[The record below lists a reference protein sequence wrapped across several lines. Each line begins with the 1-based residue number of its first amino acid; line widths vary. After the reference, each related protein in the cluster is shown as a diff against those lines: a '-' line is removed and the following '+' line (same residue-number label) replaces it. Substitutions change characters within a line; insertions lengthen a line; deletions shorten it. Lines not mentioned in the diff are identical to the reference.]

1 MRSRGSAIALV
12 ARWLLLAGTVG
23 VPAWADE
30 PGVDG
35 SGPDY
40 EMSIHAETHAELFR
54 RALLP
59 GADGALISTETVA
72 PVRQYVRARA
82 RELGAE
88 DGALDFELAGWTG
101 AWLGDEGHAD
111 GDIQIANAGYR
122 RGVWALRLGRQ
133 QVTGG
138 AARFSRFDGLDA
150 AAELG
155 SGFRAEAYAGFTVLP
170 RWNERPGYHYL
181 GAATLSELRS
191 HEVLASEDRANHLL
205 AGGRLG
211 WSSNDVSAGV
221 SFHEQHGSRGLVRR
235 NLGARARGH
244 VFDGATAGADGIL
257 ELDSAR
263 VADARLFFDW
273 APLREL
279 DVSAEY
285 LHTEPALL
293 LPRDSVLSVF
303 STDAYDEAGGRARAR
318 PARFL
323 ALEAAGF
330 AQFRPSGHAGTRS
343 ELALR
348 IALDATER
356 AFARVAYTRVLAPDN
371 GYHSLRTSLRK
382 SLLDTLAGTLDAYQ
396 YYYDHSIRGRRVS
409 SVFAGTLSYEPRSS
423 FSGVF
428 GASVAQSP
436 YARFDAQAQ
445 VALAY
450 DFDFVTRRGAAR

>member
-1 MRSRGSAIALV
+1 MRSRGSAAALV
-12 ARWLLLAGTVG
+12 ARSLLLAGTASA
-23 VPAWADE
+23 PAWADG
-30 PGVDG
+30 PAVDR

-40 EMSIHAETHAELFR
+40 EMSIHGETHAELFR

-59 GADGALISTETVA
+59 GTDGALIASETVA
-72 PVRQYVRARA
+72 PVRQYIRARA
-82 RELGAE
+82 RDLGAD

-101 AWLGDEGHAD
+101 AWLGEEGHAD

-122 RGVWALRLGRQ
+122 RGIWALRFGRQ

-155 SGFRAEAYAGFTVLP
+155 AGFRAEAYAGFTVLP

-191 HEVLASEDRANHLL
+191 HEVLGREDRAKHLL
-205 AGGRLG
+205 AGARFG
-211 WSSNDVSAGV
+211 WSSDDASAGV
-221 SFHEQHGSRGLVRR
+221 SFHEQHGSQGLVRR

-244 VFDGATAGADGIL
+244 VLDDATLGADGIL
-257 ELDSAR
+257 ELDSVR
-263 VADARLFFDW
+263 LADARLFFDW
-273 APLREL
+273 ALLSEL

-285 LHTEPALL
+285 LHTEPSLL

-303 STDAYDEAGGRARAR
+303 STDAYDEAGGSARAR

-323 ALEAAGF
+323 VLEAAGF

-343 ELALR
+343 ELAAR
-348 IALDATER
+348 IALDQTER
-356 AFARVAYTRVLAPDN
+356 AFARIAYTRVLAPDN

-382 SLLDTLAGTLDAYQ
+382 SLLDTLAGTLEAYQ
-396 YYYDHSIRGRRVS
+396 YYYDRSIRGRRVS
-409 SVFAGTLSYEPRSS
+409 SVLAGTLSYEPRSS
-423 FSGVF
+423 FSAVF
-428 GASVAQSP
+428 GASLAQSP
-436 YARFDAQAQ
+436 YARFDAQTQLA
-445 VALAY
+445 VAY
-450 DFDFVTRRGAAR
+450 DFDFVTRRGGAR